1 MARKRRNPVSTPVA
15 VGSALAGGVALLVGL
30 TAFQRWQ
37 ANKRPMVKM
46 YDAKGNLIG
55 TRPAMPGDQ

>member
-15 VGSALAGGVALLVGL
+15 AGGALVAGIALVVGL

-37 ANKRPMVKM
+37 DNKRPMVKM